1 MSTTGFKTL
10 SGSFSRYSNEILKD
24 FFEMFL
30 SKKLEIWDFHPS
42 IMATTGFQT
51 LSGSFSR
58 YSNEFL
64 KYFFHIFFWPKYVEK
79 MKFCP

>member
-64 KYFFHIFFWPKYVEK
+64 KYFYHIFFLAKI
-79 MKFCP
+79 C